1 VGNLLLQDFIE
12 LHIVNVVGAESIT
25 DSIIRSI
32 ITDISS
38 ISGGERVMGRKTQS
52 KKGSPKL

>member
-1 VGNLLLQDFIE
+1 MGGD
-12 LHIVNVVGAESIT
+12 SIT

-32 ITDISS
+32 IADIYIISVIADISC
-38 ISGGERVMGRKTQS
+38 ISGGGGAMGRKTQS